1 MRGPLVPV
9 RVPFSHVRADPGD
22 ARPARY
28 LGRSMRPVERALL
41 ATATAVLAAGVAG
54 SVTIGT
60 SSPAEGS
67 HSPPATTKGT
77 ATTATS
83 PSATGAP
90 TTAPGPGSP
99 GPDSAALAAGM
110 LAPVDLGGFYRV
122 NDPYASTVLSTAP
135 CLAGV
140 GPSQAQNGRAF
151 IGLVVPGGHPAVTE
165 VAASYPG
172 SSAEQ
177 VFHSVNDAL
186 TACTTFSANLA
197 GDQAHVQLS
206 AQSNPQVG
214 DESSSYG
221 GSFNAGGRNW
231 SLQLEVVLD
240 GKIVLLVVYVD
251 TIPPSNAIYGDLPST
266 VGAAIGKLA

>member
-1 MRGPLVPV
+1 M
-9 RVPFSHVRADPGD
+9 
-22 ARPARY
+22 
-28 LGRSMRPVERALL
+28 
-41 ATATAVLAAGVAG
+41 ATAVLAAGVAG
-54 SVTIGT
+54 SVTVGK
-60 SSPAEGS
+60 SPSAKMS
-67 HSPPATTKGT
+67 HPPTTTKGT
-77 ATTATS
+77 PTTVAPPGS
-83 PSATGAP
+83 TGAP

-99 GPDSAALAAGM
+99 GPDSAALTAGM

-151 IGLVVPGGHPAVTE
+151 IGLVVPGGHPAITE

-186 TACTTFSANLA
+186 NACTTFSANVE
-197 GDQAHVQLS
+197 GEQAHVQLS
-206 AQSNPQVG
+206 PRNNPAVG
-214 DESSSYG
+214 DASSSYG
-221 GSFNAGGRNW
+221 GTFSAGGRSW

-251 TIPPSNAIYGDLPST
+251 TVPPSNAIYGDLPST

>member
-1 MRGPLVPV
+1 MRRPLVPV
-9 RVPFSHVRADPGD
+9 RVTFSHVREDPGD
-22 ARPARY
+22 GRPPRY
-28 LGRSMRPVERALL
+28 LGRSMRPVERVLL
-41 ATATAVLAAGVAG
+41 AMAAAVLAAGVAG
-54 SVTIGT
+54 SVTVGK
-60 SSPAEGS
+60 SPATRGS
-67 HSPPATTKGT
+67 TSPPTTVGGTTTAPPATT
-77 ATTATS
+77 
-83 PSATGAP
+83 AP
-90 TTAPGPGSP
+90 GTTAPGPGGA
-99 GPDSAALAAGM
+99 GPDSAALSAGM

-151 IGLVVPGGHPAVTE
+151 VGLVVPGGHPAITE

-177 VFHSVNDAL
+177 VFHSVSDAL
-186 TACTTFSANLA
+186 AACTTLSANLK
-197 GDQAHVQLS
+197 GEQVNVRLS
-206 AQSNPQVG
+206 AQSNPPVG
-214 DESSSYG
+214 DASSSYG
-221 GSFNAGGRNW
+221 GTFSAGGRNW

-251 TIPPSNAIYGDLPST
+251 TVPPSNAIYGDLPST